1 MENRTQYVVC
11 NGHTSHKSGVR
22 CGVPQGSLLGVLL
35 FQVHINDLK
44 SSLKFSDAILYADD
58 TTVFLIG
65 RNLRALKA
73 KVQSDLN
80 ALSRWLSTNMLK
92 LNVMKTKSIL
102 FCRTDSPTVSLYVAG
117 EAIQSVKCFIFLGFF
132 LDQNLTFEHHAYHLY
147 ESLLHSIFLMR
158 KSSTFIPQTCLRSL
172 YYAYYFGRLNYGVNI
187 WYPLLKQSERT
198 KLYTLQ
204 KRIIRIVSK
213 KAPLVHCMPLFKRI
227 NILTLPDMVLLE
239 NVKLMYRID
248 RTLIAYP
255 IVNLFKKTSTFV

>member
-1 MENRTQYVVC
+1 MDHSTILKKVEKLGVRGVAFSWFKSYMENRTQYVVC

-73 KVQSDLN
+73 KVH
-80 ALSRWLSTNMLK
+80 
-92 LNVMKTKSIL
+92 
-102 FCRTDSPTVSLYVAG
+102 
-117 EAIQSVKCFIFLGFF
+117 VKCFIFLGFF

-158 KSSTFIPQTCLRSL
+158 KLSTFIPQTCLRSL

-204 KRIIRIVSK
+204 KRIIRIVRK
-213 KAPLVHCMPLFKRI
+213 KAPLVNCMPLFKRI
-227 NILTLPDMVLLE
+227 NILTLPDMILLE